1 MRFQLLF
8 SSILFS
14 LARSASSSKVP
25 GIYHD
30 IPQADIDGFN
40 HIFSLFIDPVN
51 GMAKQQILKSGLDPL
66 ILWSTAN
73 VSHMQDLMI
82 CTSNTYIEYT
92 IKDII
97 GLSDAKLE
105 RISVIS
111 GEKSSD
117 GSVVLDVMG
126 SMLPMDIH
134 ANIHGTA
141 FTKCGFIKKTIPFDG
156 TVMAESIKLNLV
168 LESGAIISPADHNWH
183 TNSTV
188 KMIETDF
195 NRMFYILC
203 LIIS

>member
-1 MRFQLLF
+1 M
-8 SSILFS
+8 
-14 LARSASSSKVP
+14 
-25 GIYHD
+25 
-30 IPQADIDGFN
+30 
-40 HIFSLFIDPVN
+40 
-51 GMAKQQILKSGLDPL
+51 
-66 ILWSTAN
+66 
-73 VSHMQDLMI
+73 
-82 CTSNTYIEYT
+82 
-92 IKDII
+92 
-97 GLSDAKLE
+97 SDAKLE